1 MQKIILLLTEEYNR
15 GSFLK
20 VISEQSVNASG
31 KLIGEYNFK
40 RINQQHVLYKL
51 KAQWFFPQKTN
62 LRTRQIKE
70 VKKNRYSKEKLISL
84 LDEWWAMDIFPY
96 SYFSTLKNKKVNH
109 QKI

>member
-1 MQKIILLLTEEYNR
+1 MLSMQKIILLLTEEYNR

-51 KAQWFFPQKTN
+51 KAQ
-62 LRTRQIKE
+62 
-70 VKKNRYSKEKLISL
+70 
-84 LDEWWAMDIFPY
+84 
-96 SYFSTLKNKKVNH
+96 
-109 QKI
+109 